1 MLLVGLSEGSMCSRI
16 FIKLRALLVILPTY
30 FFWRVSGRDISG
42 NLRPV
47 RGGGE
52 EEVSGEGWRKGGRGF
67 VVYCKLLL
75 TYKIVLKTHRQERQK
90 RLGQTNKKTDRQHN
104 TVQYSS
110 SAA

>member
-47 RGGGE
+47 RGGG
-52 EEVSGEGWRKGGRGF
+52 WGGREVG
-67 VVYCKLLL
+67 VE
-75 TYKIVLKTHRQERQK
+75 ERGGGGEW
-90 RLGQTNKKTDRQHN
+90 RGMEERREGI
-104 TVQYSS
+104 
-110 SAA
+110 